1 MRLKPMPSGSRV
13 RGHLSERRGQLY
25 RALAVIGV
33 LAFAVSLF
41 FLIGNGVIAWRVGA
55 NVFDARLVSPDRLSL
70 TVSSCNKNPEVSR
83 LRETDVDVRVKVL
96 VDIHPFLKGGQ
107 DCQDLVEVQLQ
118 EPLGDRDVVDWR
130 SGQAVSIRK

>member
-1 MRLKPMPSGSRV
+1 MVDADQGL
-13 RGHLSERRGQLY
+13 LSKRRGQFY

-33 LAFAVSLF
+33 LAIAVSLF
-41 FLIGNGVIAWRVGA
+41 FLIGNGAIAWRVGA

-96 VDIHPFLKGGQ
+96 VDIHLFLKGGQ